1 MTAPRPLLAALVLT
15 LALAACGSEQAT
27 DAPADETTGPA
38 DAAGTAPGDDEDPAP
53 YSGIGASETV
63 RFLGNEP
70 FWGGEA
76 SGDKLIYKTPEN
88 IDGTTIEIERFAGR
102 NGLSLSGDIEDAP
115 FDMAITPGECSDG
128 MSDRTYPF
136 TVTLQVSGEQRSG
149 CAWTES
155 KPFSGPE
162 HP

>member
-15 LALAACGSEQAT
+15 LALAACGSKQAAE
-27 DAPADETTGPA
+27 APANETTGPA
-38 DAAGTAPGDDEDPAP
+38 DAAGAAPGDDEDPAP

-102 NGLSLSGDIEDAP
+102 NGLSLSGQMEDAP

-136 TVTLQVSGEQRSG
+136 TVTLQVSGEQRGG